1 MSIMGHSDVQTTMNI
16 YNEIQ
21 ETKKKEAFE
30 DLNDKI
36 KISQYRK
43 KEWQQSP
50 FLFFLTQIT
59 QLLFEMG

>member
-16 YNEIQ
+16 YKEIQ
-21 ETKKKEAFE
+21 ETKRKEAVE

-36 KISQYRK
+36 KISLYRK
-43 KEWQQSP
+43 KEWEQSP
-50 FLFFLTQIT
+50 FLFFFTQII

>member
-21 ETKKKEAFE
+21 ETKRKEAFE

-36 KISQYRK
+36 KISWYRK
-43 KEWQQSP
+43 MVTITIP
-50 FLFFLTQIT
+50 FLFHPNNPTFI
-59 QLLFEMG
+59 

>member
-21 ETKKKEAFE
+21 ETKRKEALE

-36 KISQYRK
+36 KISWYRK
-43 KEWQQSP
+43 KE
-50 FLFFLTQIT
+50 L
-59 QLLFEMG
+59 

>member
-1 MSIMGHSDVQTTMNI
+1 MSIMRHSNVQTPMNI

-36 KISQYRK
+36 KISYVPK
-43 KEWQQSP
+43 KGMVTITIP
-50 FLFFLTQIT
+50 FLFNQNNPTFI
-59 QLLFEMG
+59 